1 MKVSKW
7 YNGHKGTYASLGLP
21 KVCER
26 QDYCPFK
33 PFKLFKPFKPFKPFK
48 LFTPMNPFNEQCAS
62 VR

>member
-1 MKVSKW
+1 MKGSKW

-33 PFKLFKPFKPFKPFK
+33 PFMPFKPFK
-48 LFTPMNPFNEQCAS
+48 LFKPFTPMSPFNEQCAS

>member
-7 YNGHKGTYASLGLP
+7 YNEHKGHKGTYASLGLP

-26 QDYCPFK
+26 QDYCPFM
-33 PFKLFKPFKPFKPFK
+33 PFKPFKPFK
-48 LFTPMNPFNEQCAS
+48 LFKPFTPMSPFNERCAS